1 MSRIRSGPWL
11 IDLRADL
18 IDGPRGRARVAPKAM
33 AVLARLVA
41 TPGELVEKEEL
52 LRCVWPG
59 SEVGDQV
66 LVTAIYQLRQAFAAA
81 ADAPTPLD
89 TVPRRGLRLRGGNR
103 RPWRLPANPVTAP
116 AEAAGA
122 QASYLRALQLLTGPR
137 YEQIEEGLRQL
148 EATIRLWPDFAPA
161 HAGLAR
167 GYYMLAS
174 WGRAPGTEL
183 LAEAAAAALR
193 AYELE
198 PKLTA
203 ARVWCAMTHLAAR
216 WRPAEATAAIERA
229 LLPAPADPLARDAFA
244 HCLAASGR
252 VASAC
257 LEAQRALV
265 LDPLSPA
272 INVSLGFFLRLD
284 GRLEAAEK
292 QLRSTLELS
301 PDWSIAHLELGRVLL
316 ARGDWRQ
323 ASEAIGRAEPA
334 WGRFVKCLA
343 PAGASTDPAA
353 ARGANSQ
360 AGEML
365 DHWLAG
371 MANRYVAPY
380 WLAERCAWA
389 GNFEAAVDQLERAR
403 REQQMQLL
411 YVAVEPAFRPL
422 HGHRRF
428 RRLLAEMGLAVTRR
442 RRAALTAV

>member
-1 MSRIRSGPWL
+1 MSRIHSGPWL

-18 IDGPRGRARVAPKAM
+18 IDGPQGRERVAPKAM

-52 LRCVWPG
+52 LRCVWPD
-59 SEVGDQV
+59 SEIGDQV

-81 ADAPTPLD
+81 AAAPPPIV
-89 TVPRRGLRLRGGNR
+89 TVPRRGYVFVAEIE
-103 RPWRLPANPVTAP
+103 PAAP
-116 AEAAGA
+116 TNHPGRAPTEAAGA
-122 QASYLRALQLLTGPR
+122 QASYLRALQALAGPR
-137 YEQIEEGLRQL
+137 YEAIEEGLRQL
-148 EATIRLWPDFAPA
+148 EATTRLWPDFAPA

-174 WGRAPGTEL
+174 WGRAPGTDF

-216 WRPAEATAAIERA
+216 WRPAEAAAAIERA
-229 LLPAPADPLARDAFA
+229 LLLAPADPLARDAFA

-272 INVSLGFFLRLD
+272 LNVSLGFFLRLD

-334 WGRFVKCLA
+334 WGRLVKCLA
-343 PAGASTDPAA
+343 GAAGAVSSA
-353 ARGANSQ
+353 ARGANPQ
-360 AGEML
+360 AGKML
-365 DHWLAG
+365 ADWLDGAG
-371 MANRYVAPY
+371 NGYVAPY

-389 GNFEAAVDQLERAR
+389 GNLEGAIDQLERAR
-403 REQQMQLL
+403 REQQVQLL
-411 YVAVEPAFRPL
+411 YVAAEPAFRPL

-428 RRLLAEMGLAVTRR
+428 RRLLAEMGLAGASHP
-442 RRAALTAV
+442 RAALSAI